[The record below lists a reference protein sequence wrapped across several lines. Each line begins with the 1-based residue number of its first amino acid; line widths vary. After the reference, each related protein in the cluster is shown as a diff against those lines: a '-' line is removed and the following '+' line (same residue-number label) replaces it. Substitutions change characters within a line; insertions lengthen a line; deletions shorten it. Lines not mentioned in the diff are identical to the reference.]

1 MRYNTGSEYL
11 KEDPTMYDAAVI
23 GTGPAGVS
31 AVLNLQIH
39 KKNFIWLGSKNLSD
53 KISKAEQ
60 VSNYPGFID
69 ISGADL
75 NAAFKKQVEAM
86 GIEITEKMVTSIMPM
101 GDYYAL
107 MAGNDFYEAKT
118 LIITTG
124 IAAKNLLEGESDYV
138 GRGVSYCATCDG
150 NLYKGKTIAVVCNNP
165 RFEHEVKYLAD
176 LAGKVYYFPRYKV
189 SGSIADNVTVM
200 DQKAKAVQGGMRLDH
215 ILLSDGESLA
225 VDGLFVLRDAMALST
240 LLPGLASSEGHIIVD
255 RAMAT
260 NLPGVFAAGDCTGR
274 PYQYTKAVG
283 EGNVA
288 AHSVIDYLAEHE

>member
-1 MRYNTGSEYL
+1 
-11 KEDPTMYDAAVI
+11 MYDAAVI

-31 AVLNLQIH
+31 AVLNLKIH
-39 KKNFIWLGSKNLSD
+39 NKNFIWLGNKNLSD

-75 NAAFKKQVEAM
+75 NEAFKKQIEAM
-86 GIEITEKMVTSIMPM
+86 GIEITDKMVTSIMPM

-124 IAAKNLLEGESDYV
+124 IAAKNLLEGESDFV

-150 NLYKGKTIAVVCNNP
+150 GLYKGKTIAVVCNNP

-176 LAGKVYYFPRYKV
+176 LAAKVYYFPRYKV
-189 SGSIADNVTVM
+189 TSPIADNVIVM
-200 DQKAKAVQGGMRLDH
+200 DKKAKAVQGAMRLNQ
-215 ILLSDGESLA
+215 ILLAGGETLD

-240 LLPGLASSEGHIIVD
+240 LLPGLESNEGHIIVD

-260 NLPGVFAAGDCTGR
+260 NFPGVYAAGDCTGR